1 MQLLDDQ
8 QLKPKRK
15 IMKIGIADPQLRV
28 RFSLRVLLEQQPG
41 WIVAG
46 EAADSVE
53 LIEILCRGSPD
64 LLLLDWDLP
73 SLLPDPL
80 LRCLKTQYPELK
92 IIMMS
97 GRQELQQTALQ
108 AGADAFASKAD
119 SPEKL
124 LALIRGLCD

>member
-1 MQLLDDQ
+1 
-8 QLKPKRK
+8 
-15 IMKIGIADPQLRV
+15 MKIGIADPQGKV

-41 WIVAG
+41 WRVAG
-46 EAADSVE
+46 EAADCDE
-53 LIEILCRGSPD
+53 LFEMLYRNSPD

-73 SLLPDPL
+73 NRMPENMPL
-80 LRCLKTQYPELK
+80 LLRTQHPELK
-92 IIMMS
+92 IIVMS

-124 LALIRGLCD
+124 LTVIRNLGDCL